1 MAVGLGPLPT
11 LHPVAGFE
19 LGIASAG
26 IKRPGRKDVVVMR
39 CAEGSTVAGVFT
51 LNAFCAAPVILAKQR
66 VAGNIRY
73 LLTNT
78 GNANAGTGEPGLVAA
93 ARTCAKLA
101 QLTGVDASQVLPY
114 STGVIGEPL
123 PVEKIEGALQA
134 ALDDLSV
141 DNWAAA
147 ATGIMTTD
155 TLPKGASRQFVHEGV
170 TVTVTG
176 ISKGAGMIRPN
187 MATMLGYIATDAKV
201 SRDVLHSLILDGA
214 NKSFNRITID
224 GDTSTNDC
232 CMLIATGQAN
242 LPEITSASGP
252 LFAALKQA
260 VFEVCM
266 DVAQAIVRDGEGATK
281 FVTVE
286 VNGGGNHQECLDV
299 GYTVA
304 HSPLIKT
311 ALFASDPNW
320 GRILAAVGRAG
331 VPDLDVSKIDVFLG
345 DVCIAS
351 RGARA
356 ETYTEAQGLAVMQQE
371 EITIRI
377 ELGRGECNT
386 VILSLGGMF
395 FGLLLGFGL
404 ALMRLSRFK
413 LVSWLARVYVSF
425 FRGTPLLVQLFLI
438 YYGLPQVGIELEP
451 IPAAMIGFSLNMAA
465 YACEILRAA
474 IGSIERGQW
483 EAAASIGMTRAQTLR
498 RAILPQ
504 AMRTALPPLG
514 NSFISLVKDTALAAT
529 IQVPELFRQAQLV
542 SARTFEIF
550 TMYLSAAL
558 IYWILASLLAHLQNR
573 LEDRVNR
580 HDLES

>member
-11 LHPVAGFE
+11 LHPVPGFE

-39 CAEGSTVAGVFT
+39 CAEGSRVAGVT
-51 LNAFCAAPVILAKQR
+51 TTNAFCAAPVIVTRERLQGA
-66 VAGNIRY
+66 VRY

-78 GNANAGTGEPGLVAA
+78 GNANAGTGAEGLVNAKRA
-93 ARTCAKLA
+93 CATLA
-101 QLTGVDASQVLPY
+101 QLTGVAETAVLPF

-134 ALDDLSV
+134 ALDDLHE
-141 DNWAAA
+141 NHWAEAA
-147 ATGIMTTD
+147 IGIMTTD
-155 TLPKGASRQFVHEGV
+155 TLPKGASRQFEHEGV
-170 TVTVTG
+170 TITVTG

-201 SRDVLHSLILDGA
+201 ARDVLQNLLLDGA

-232 CMLIATGQAN
+232 CMLIATGKAA
-242 LPEITSASGP
+242 LPEISEASGP

-260 VFEVCM
+260 VLEVCM
-266 DVAQAIVRDGEGATK
+266 EVAQAIVRDGEGATK

-286 VNGGGNHQECLDV
+286 VNGGANHQECLDV

-345 DVCIAS
+345 EVCIAS
-351 RGARA
+351 GGARSA
-356 ETYTEAQGLAVMQQE
+356 TYTEEQGSAVMARE

-377 ELGRGECNT
+377 ELGRGACSET
-386 VILSLGGMF
+386 IWTTDLSHE
-395 FGLLLGFGL
+395 
-404 ALMRLSRFK
+404 
-413 LVSWLARVYVSF
+413 YVK
-425 FRGTPLLVQLFLI
+425 I
-438 YYGLPQVGIELEP
+438 NAEY
-451 IPAAMIGFSLNMAA
+451 
-465 YACEILRAA
+465 
-474 IGSIERGQW
+474 
-483 EAAASIGMTRAQTLR
+483 
-498 RAILPQ
+498 
-504 AMRTALPPLG
+504 RT
-514 NSFISLVKDTALAAT
+514 
-529 IQVPELFRQAQLV
+529 
-542 SARTFEIF
+542 
-550 TMYLSAAL
+550 
-558 IYWILASLLAHLQNR
+558 
-573 LEDRVNR
+573 
-580 HDLES
+580 

>member
-11 LHPVAGFE
+11 LHPVPGFE

-26 IKRPGRKDVVVMR
+26 IKRLGRKDVVVMR
-39 CAEGSTVAGVFT
+39 CAEGSRVAGVT
-51 LNAFCAAPVILAKQR
+51 TTNAFCAAPVIVTRERLQGA
-66 VAGNIRY
+66 VRY

-78 GNANAGTGEPGLVAA
+78 GNANAGTGAEGLVNAKRA
-93 ARTCAKLA
+93 CATLA
-101 QLTGVDASQVLPY
+101 QLTGVTETAVLPF

-134 ALDDLSV
+134 ALDDLHE
-141 DNWAAA
+141 NHWAEAA
-147 ATGIMTTD
+147 IGIMTTD
-155 TLPKGASRQFVHEGV
+155 TLPKGASRQFQHDGV

-201 SRDVLHSLILDGA
+201 APAVLKDLMLDGA

-232 CMLIATGQAN
+232 CMLIATGKAN
-242 LPEITSASGP
+242 LPEVTEASGA
-252 LFAALKQA
+252 LFEALKKA

-281 FVTVE
+281 FVTVQ

-299 GYTVA
+299 GYAVA

-331 VPDLDVSKIDVFLG
+331 VPELDVSLIDVYL
-345 DVCIAS
+345 DNVCIAS

-356 ETYTEAQGLAVMQQE
+356 STYTEAQGSAVMQQE

-377 ELGRGECNT
+377 ELGRGECSET
-386 VILSLGGMF
+386 IWTTDLSHE
-395 FGLLLGFGL
+395 
-404 ALMRLSRFK
+404 
-413 LVSWLARVYVSF
+413 YVK
-425 FRGTPLLVQLFLI
+425 I
-438 YYGLPQVGIELEP
+438 NAEY
-451 IPAAMIGFSLNMAA
+451 
-465 YACEILRAA
+465 
-474 IGSIERGQW
+474 
-483 EAAASIGMTRAQTLR
+483 
-498 RAILPQ
+498 
-504 AMRTALPPLG
+504 RT
-514 NSFISLVKDTALAAT
+514 
-529 IQVPELFRQAQLV
+529 
-542 SARTFEIF
+542 
-550 TMYLSAAL
+550 
-558 IYWILASLLAHLQNR
+558 
-573 LEDRVNR
+573 
-580 HDLES
+580 

>member
-11 LHPVAGFE
+11 LHPVPGFE
-19 LGIASAG
+19 LGISSAG

-39 CAEGSTVAGVFT
+39 CTEGSSVAGVFT

-66 VAGNIRY
+66 VQGTVRY

-78 GNANAGTGEPGLVAA
+78 GNANAGTGEPGLAA
-93 ARTCAKLA
+93 ARRTCEKLA
-101 QLTGVDASQVLPY
+101 ELTGVEASAVLPY

-141 DNWAAA
+141 NNWAAA

-155 TLPKGASRQFVHEGV
+155 TLPKGASRQFQHDGV

-201 SRDVLHSLILDGA
+201 SQSVLQDLIRDGA

-242 LPEITSASGP
+242 VPEVTEAKGP
-252 LFAALKQA
+252 LFDALKKA
-260 VFEVCM
+260 VFDVCM
-266 DVAQAIVRDGEGATK
+266 EVAQAIVRDGEGATK

-299 GYTVA
+299 GYAVA

-331 VPDLDVSKIDVFLG
+331 VPDLDVSRIDVFLSG
-345 DVCIAS
+345 VCIAS
-351 RGARA
+351 QGCRA
-356 ETYTEAQGLAVMQQE
+356 TTYTEEQGSAVMAEE

-377 ELGRGECNT
+377 ELGRGDCSET
-386 VILSLGGMF
+386 IWTTDLSHE
-395 FGLLLGFGL
+395 
-404 ALMRLSRFK
+404 
-413 LVSWLARVYVSF
+413 YVK
-425 FRGTPLLVQLFLI
+425 I
-438 YYGLPQVGIELEP
+438 NAEY
-451 IPAAMIGFSLNMAA
+451 
-465 YACEILRAA
+465 
-474 IGSIERGQW
+474 
-483 EAAASIGMTRAQTLR
+483 
-498 RAILPQ
+498 
-504 AMRTALPPLG
+504 RT
-514 NSFISLVKDTALAAT
+514 
-529 IQVPELFRQAQLV
+529 
-542 SARTFEIF
+542 
-550 TMYLSAAL
+550 
-558 IYWILASLLAHLQNR
+558 
-573 LEDRVNR
+573 
-580 HDLES
+580 

>member
-11 LHPVAGFE
+11 LHPVPGFE

-39 CAEGSTVAGVFT
+39 CAEGSSVAGVFT

-66 VAGNIRY
+66 VQGTVRY

-78 GNANAGTGEPGLVAA
+78 GNANAGTGAPGLAA
-93 ARTCAKLA
+93 AERTCAKLA
-101 QLTGVDASQVLPY
+101 ELVGVPAESVLPF

-134 ALDDLSV
+134 ALDNLSEN
-141 DNWAAA
+141 NWAEA

-155 TLPKGASRQFVHEGV
+155 TLPKGASRQFQHEGV

-201 SRDVLHSLILDGA
+201 APAVLKDLMLDGA

-232 CMLIATGQAN
+232 CMLIATGKAG
-242 LPEITSASGP
+242 LPEVTEASGA
-252 LFAALKQA
+252 LFDALKKA

-266 DVAQAIVRDGEGATK
+266 EVAQAIVRDGEGATK
-281 FVTVE
+281 FVTVQ

-299 GYTVA
+299 GYAVA

-331 VPDLDVSKIDVFLG
+331 VPALDVSLIDVYL
-345 DVCIAS
+345 DTVCIAS
-351 RGARA
+351 KGGRSPS
-356 ETYTEAQGLAVMQQE
+356 YTEEQGSAVMAQE

-377 ELGRGECNT
+377 ELGRGPCSET
-386 VILSLGGMF
+386 IWTTDLSHE
-395 FGLLLGFGL
+395 
-404 ALMRLSRFK
+404 
-413 LVSWLARVYVSF
+413 YVK
-425 FRGTPLLVQLFLI
+425 I
-438 YYGLPQVGIELEP
+438 NAEY
-451 IPAAMIGFSLNMAA
+451 
-465 YACEILRAA
+465 
-474 IGSIERGQW
+474 
-483 EAAASIGMTRAQTLR
+483 
-498 RAILPQ
+498 
-504 AMRTALPPLG
+504 RT
-514 NSFISLVKDTALAAT
+514 
-529 IQVPELFRQAQLV
+529 
-542 SARTFEIF
+542 
-550 TMYLSAAL
+550 
-558 IYWILASLLAHLQNR
+558 
-573 LEDRVNR
+573 
-580 HDLES
+580 